1 MMEMPFLGT
10 MGWSSQSLIFLCKSM
25 DKCKYLLIEHQIG
38 YDKQVLLMI
47 SLPHLFNAQI
57 VNKSQQIQAEQ
68 MVLSHL
74 FNNAQTQRKDMQAKE
89 TIMHKSKERIYGLK
103 RKLLQS
109 TVT

>member
-1 MMEMPFLGT
+1 MILFPKQITAALLGD
-10 MGWSSQSLIFLCKSM
+10 S
-25 DKCKYLLIEHQIG
+25 
-38 YDKQVLLMI
+38 KQVLLMI

-57 VNKSQQIQAEQ
+57 ANKSQQIQAEQ

-89 TIMHKSKERIYGLK
+89 IIMHKSKERLYGLK

-109 TVT
+109 TVI

>member
-57 VNKSQQIQAEQ
+57 VNKSQQIRAE
-68 MVLSHL
+68 
-74 FNNAQTQRKDMQAKE
+74 KE
-89 TIMHKSKERIYGLK
+89 T
-103 RKLLQS
+103 
-109 TVT
+109 VTIHSNMSLNEQHFHNMI